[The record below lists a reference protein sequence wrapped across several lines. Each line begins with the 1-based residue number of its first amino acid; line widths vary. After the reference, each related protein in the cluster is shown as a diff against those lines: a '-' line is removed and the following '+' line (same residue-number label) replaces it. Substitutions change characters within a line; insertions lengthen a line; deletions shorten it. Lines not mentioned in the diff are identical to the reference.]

1 LKADTALTC
10 SKCGEELAFHEYLNY
25 MSCPGCGRY
34 HYPLSQPPAGAP
46 LIAIRTLT
54 AELKELEK
62 QQETLSERWGL
73 IDLVRNTGLILI
85 LTGIGYMVLN
95 SLTSLSMLTYGVYA
109 IMTGILLHAGS
120 QLVGKEYYVQK
131 AFLKE
136 LVLLKQHE
144 IEQHRASPLK
154 SGHIPS

>member
-1 LKADTALTC
+1 LKAEAARTC
-10 SKCGEELAFHEYLNY
+10 SECGEELDVHEFSTC

-34 HYPLSQPPAGAP
+34 HYLLSQPAAGVP
-46 LIAIRTLT
+46 LIAIRTLR
-54 AELKELEK
+54 AELQELEK
-62 QQETLSERWGL
+62 QQEALSERWGL
-73 IDLVRNTGLILI
+73 VDLVRNIGLILI

-109 IMTGILLHAGS
+109 ILTGILLHAGS
-120 QLVGKEYYVQK
+120 QLVGKGYYVQK

-144 IEQHRASPLK
+144 IEQQKARPLK
-154 SGHIPS
+154 SGNIPS